1 MANYYGNRGNG
12 SSMRHYRTKGSR
24 NGYSK
29 DPNYNPVG
37 QKATGR
43 IINGRYVY
51 DTDYE
56 QARNQ
61 ATAGAARAKVLGQQ
75 NNWQQQANETSS
87 TNRMVN
93 AHLQKRLNTI
103 NMPDNNITY
112 NALQKHGV
120 LTKGWDA
127 ALDNS
132 YANAKARV
140 ASGHTVNNPTK
151 TQTPSAKS
159 KRDKLIAK
167 GAQNNWQ
174 AMANRSRAANEAW
187 NNVST
192 RKSNGLTAFTS
203 ASDKSLDRDL
213 QSRYGLN
220 GKGDQL
226 RNDRSYANAIA
237 KNNARNQ
244 HAAAKDNWQQKGNK
258 AASRGTTNSA
268 MNYATDPRY
277 TLSEN
282 QKKVKAQMMNQKDFA
297 LKNSILGD
305 GASSAMKDQFA
316 KGYERGVD
324 KQIAATTRDKLQEA
338 AGIARYKADVNK
350 QWRELHPVKAA
361 VKDAKIKASQT
372 AHKAKKETK
381 KLINKGKSTVE
392 SLLKKFK
399 KK

>member
-12 SSMRHYRTKGSR
+12 SSLRHYRTKGSR

-43 IINGRYVY
+43 IVNGRYVY
-51 DTDYE
+51 DADYE

-61 ATAGAARAKVLGQQ
+61 ATVGAARAQVLGKM
-75 NNWQQQANETSS
+75 NNWQQQSNLHRSTDEAANRYVTGRSRDVMAYNES
-87 TNRMVN
+87 N
-93 AHLQKRLNTI
+93 ATK
-103 NMPDNNITY
+103 
-112 NALQKHGV
+112 NADKKYV
-120 LTKGWDA
+120 DPNSGWKFDY
-127 ALDNS
+127 S
-132 YANAKARV
+132 YRNANQRV
-140 ASGHTVNNPTK
+140 ANGAKVSNPTK
-151 TQTPSAKS
+151 VQMPSAKS
-159 KRDKLIAK
+159 KRNKLIAK

-174 AMANRSRAANEAW
+174 DMANRSRAANEAW

-192 RKSNGLTAFTS
+192 RKSNGLTAFTN

-213 QSRYGLN
+213 QTRYGVN

-226 RNDRSYANAIA
+226 RNDTSYANALA
-237 KNNARNQ
+237 KNNVRKQ

-268 MNYATDPRY
+268 INYGTDPRY

-282 QKKVKAQMMNQKDFA
+282 QKKAKAKLMDQKDFA

-305 GASSAMKDQFA
+305 GIPGAMKDQFS

-338 AGIARYKADVNK
+338 EGIARFKADVDK
-350 QWRELHPVKAA
+350 QWRESHKIKAA

-381 KLINKGKSTVE
+381 KLINKGKNTVNN
-392 SLLKKFK
+392 LLKKFK